1 MSAKAT
7 NALAF
12 YTIAQME
19 QHVSLIKEEPLV
31 KLWQFI
37 VPMKPI
43 YNKNFGFNKTKKYI
57 LNPKRG

>member
-19 QHVSLIKEEPLV
+19 QHVSLIKEGATEKV
-31 KLWQFI
+31 VTIDSASEANIQQKFWF
-37 VPMKPI
+37 
-43 YNKNFGFNKTKKYI
+43 
-57 LNPKRG
+57 